1 MTHDTRKLAP
11 DELIALLARFTQ
23 LGQLLPKEIDA
34 NVIDETKLVLA
45 EMDKVKGAID
55 ALIHREA

>member
-1 MTHDTRKLAP
+1 MTNDALPA
-11 DELIALLARFTQ
+11 ELIALMLRFTQ

-34 NVIDETKLVLA
+34 DVIDETKLVLA
-45 EMDKVKGAID
+45 EMDRVKGAID